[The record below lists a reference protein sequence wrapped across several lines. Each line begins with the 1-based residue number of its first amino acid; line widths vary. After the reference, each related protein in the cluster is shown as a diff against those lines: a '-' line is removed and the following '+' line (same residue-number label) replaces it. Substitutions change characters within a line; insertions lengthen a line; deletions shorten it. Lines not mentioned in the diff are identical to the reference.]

1 MIIVILSKVAKHVY
15 SHSQRMYL
23 KTYDTDLTC
32 FCAFFDWLRVFFK
45 WKCLWEKT
53 HFIYCR
59 SFVWRIL
66 LLLPWHFSFS
76 YLFAECK
83 AKAKH
88 YFDSYLLTY
97 VKALWERTN
106 DSKQLDKQFWARHLV
121 NNKTLS
127 FFNKQNCYK
136 YNNQNKFHF
145 WRVDTSCSM

>member
-1 MIIVILSKVAKHVY
+1 MSKLKMYTATAKECTKKPLTQTLLKNLNMFLCTFWTDFVSFSIGNAYERRHILYIV
-15 SHSQRMYL
+15 
-23 KTYDTDLTC
+23 DL
-32 FCAFFDWLRVFFK
+32 
-45 WKCLWEKT
+45 
-53 HFIYCR
+53 
-59 SFVWRIL
+59 FVWRIL